1 MSNNNEYIIVST
13 PVASI
18 YKNPTFTSELVTQ
31 ALIWEKLRDARD
43 SGLGVLLISADLEE
57 LLGLSDRLLVIYEGK
72 IVKELLPK
80 EATPEVL
87 GAYMTGLEQ

>member
-1 MSNNNEYIIVST
+1 MKKYKIVKT
-13 PVASI
+13 EVANLYQECS
-18 YKNPTFTSELVTQ
+18 YSSEVITQ